1 MRITT
6 YTLFRRGS
14 VYYAKKVY
22 QGKVYTVTTGS
33 KQLTQAQLL
42 APKLL
47 TERIKGSER
56 QLTVFQLLEMH
67 LKYEVHLRP
76 KTLMMIGQFTRMYLN
91 ELGVEASVLIQES
104 FCSDSAR
111 EFLYSRIER
120 APRSRHAQASIT
132 ANTTL
137 RMVKSL
143 FSALMLE
150 CYGNLP
156 EEILLFK
163 KVRPLPM
170 RHPQYSVSDKKEAM
184 ARVIAEGEAL
194 KSGVVLRFC

>member
-56 QLTVFQLLEMH
+56 QLTVSQLLEMH
-67 LKYEVHLRP
+67 LKYAVHLRP
-76 KTLMMIGQFTRMYLN
+76 KTLKMIGQFTRMYLN
-91 ELGVEASVLIQES
+91 ELGVMCPDPEERSAPIQLVIS
-104 FCSDSAR
+104 LFKDR
-111 EFLYSRIER
+111 ELRGLHIKL
-120 APRSRHAQASIT
+120 IT

-137 RMVKSL
+137 RMALLEL
-143 FSALMLE
+143 FS
-150 CYGNLP
+150 LP
-156 EEILLFK
+156 I
-163 KVRPLPM
+163 PM
-170 RHPQYSVSDKKEAM
+170 PTWPFGSCS
-184 ARVIAEGEAL
+184 
-194 KSGVVLRFC
+194 LRLAVQVGLGD

>member
-56 QLTVFQLLEMH
+56 QLTVFQLTQGPH
-67 LKYEVHLRP
+67 DDWAVHQNVSQR
-76 KTLMMIGQFTRMYLN
+76 TRGGG
-91 ELGVEASVLIQES
+91 E
-104 FCSDSAR
+104 CPH
-111 EFLYSRIER
+111 
-120 APRSRHAQASIT
+120 PR
-132 ANTTL
+132 
-137 RMVKSL
+137 
-143 FSALMLE
+143 
-150 CYGNLP
+150 
-156 EEILLFK
+156 
-163 KVRPLPM
+163 
-170 RHPQYSVSDKKEAM
+170 
-184 ARVIAEGEAL
+184 
-194 KSGVVLRFC
+194 VVLL

>member
-1 MRITT
+1 
-6 YTLFRRGS
+6 
-14 VYYAKKVY
+14 
-22 QGKVYTVTTGS
+22 VYTVTTGT
-33 KQLTQAQLL
+33 KLLTQAQSL

-47 TERIKGSER
+47 AERIQGSER
-56 QLTVFQLLEMH
+56 QLTVSQLLNQH
-67 LKYEVHLRP
+67 RKYAIHLRP
-76 KTLMMIGQFTRMYLN
+76 RTLKMIGQFTRMYLN
-91 ELGVEASVLIQES
+91 ELGLEPSVPIQEA
-104 FCSDSAR
+104 FCPDSAR
-111 EFLYSRIER
+111 EFLYSRTKTVPR
-120 APRSRHAQASIT
+120 ARHAQASIT

-143 FSALMLE
+143 FSARMLE

-163 KVRPLPM
+163 KVRPLPV

-184 ARVIAEGEAL
+184 ARVIAECEAL

>member
-22 QGKVYTVTTGS
+22 QGTVYTVTTGT

-47 TERIKGSER
+47 AERIKGSER
-56 QLTVFQLLEMH
+56 QLTVSQLLDLH
-67 LKYEVHLRP
+67 LKYAVHLRP
-76 KTLMMIGQFTRMYLN
+76 KTLKMIGQFVRMYLN
-91 ELGVEASVLIQES
+91 ELGVEASVLIQEA
-104 FCSDSAR
+104 FCPDSAR

-143 FSALMLE
+143 FSARMLE

-156 EEILLFK
+156 
-163 KVRPLPM
+163 
-170 RHPQYSVSDKKEAM
+170 
-184 ARVIAEGEAL
+184 
-194 KSGVVLRFC
+194 